1 MSCPFCSSGDVEL
14 ISPWGGQ
21 MITCQMRCRA
31 CNTYFEAIRD
41 QFEADSGESGSGES
55 GSGESG
61 SGESGSGE
69 SGLRTDGDDHPKG
82 RIPLR
87 KSGSKRP
94 A

>member
-61 SGESGSGE
+61 SGESG
-69 SGLRTDGDDHPKG
+69 LRTDGDDHPKG